1 MGSSVDILITLAIQY
16 LPSIFMAI
24 LTLIVGL
31 WLIRWVG
38 GMTKRLMAKREFDA
52 TLRPFVSSIIDVG
65 LKILLLISVAGMFG
79 VETTSFIAIFTAL
92 TFAIGMA
99 LQGTLGHFAS
109 GVLLLVLRPYEVGHF
124 VEVNGREGTV
134 HAIQIF
140 NTVLLTPD
148 GRRIMV
154 PNGSIA
160 NNTIVNFTAQGERRM
175 DLKFGISYEADIDK
189 AKSIVRQLMENKEEI
204 IKEKPIEVYVYAHG
218 DSSVGLMARAWTS
231 TADFW
236 PTNFYLWEAVKKEF
250 DKEGIGIPYPQLD
263 VRFPEG
269 SKAWATQ

>member
-1 MGSSVDILITLAIQY
+1 MESTLELLLSIAKEY
-16 LPSIFMAI
+16 LPSVFMAVI
-24 LTLIVGL
+24 TLIIGL
-31 WLIRWVG
+31 WLIRRVG
-38 GMTKRLMAKREFDA
+38 GMTKDLMIRREFDN

-79 VETTSFIAIFTAL
+79 IETTSFIAIFTAL

-160 NNTIVNFTAQGERRM
+160 NNTIVNYTVEGERRLE
-175 DLKFGISYEADIDK
+175 LKFGISYDADIDK
-189 AKSIVRQLMENKEEI
+189 AKDIIRNLMESNNEI
-204 IKEKPIEVYVYAHG
+204 LKDMPIEVYVYAHG
-218 DSSVGLMARAWTS
+218 DSSVGLMARAWTK
-231 TADFW
+231 TADYW
-236 PTNFYLWEAVKKEF
+236 TANFYLWEAVKKEF
-250 DKEGIGIPYPQLD
+250 DKKGIVIPYPQMELIL
-263 VRFPEG
+263 PEG
-269 SKAWATQ
+269 LNK